1 MLKCASVLGCVCPSL
16 RTDKALFGSESFFTT
31 QHCDLNTVLAE
42 VLTAD
47 EYTRLAAG
55 GHKEREIIN
64 NQGP

>member
-31 QHCDLNTVLAE
+31 QHCDLNTLLAE